1 MLGMGGCEMRLLI
14 HLVVLFLGGR
24 RPVGA
29 RRQLALPAFLPSL
42 SALSPGCPSHERRAR
57 GERRW
62 RS

>member
-1 MLGMGGCEMRLLI
+1 MLGMGGCEMMLLI

-29 RRQLALPAFLPSL
+29 RHQLALPAFLPSL